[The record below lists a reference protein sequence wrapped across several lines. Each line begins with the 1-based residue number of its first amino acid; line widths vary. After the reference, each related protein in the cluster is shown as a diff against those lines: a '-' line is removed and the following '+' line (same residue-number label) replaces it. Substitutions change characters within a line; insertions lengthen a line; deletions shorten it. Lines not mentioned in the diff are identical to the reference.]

1 MEGKKTSDNKKN
13 GVAKDMSQSIPLVS
27 IESFIL
33 PTPNH
38 RVKERL
44 ESSSLNSRNISSVG

>member
-1 MEGKKTSDNKKN
+1 MEGKKTSDYKN
-13 GVAKDMSQSIPLVS
+13 SGVAKDMPQSTPLVS

-44 ESSSLNSRNISSVG
+44 GGAGKATLI